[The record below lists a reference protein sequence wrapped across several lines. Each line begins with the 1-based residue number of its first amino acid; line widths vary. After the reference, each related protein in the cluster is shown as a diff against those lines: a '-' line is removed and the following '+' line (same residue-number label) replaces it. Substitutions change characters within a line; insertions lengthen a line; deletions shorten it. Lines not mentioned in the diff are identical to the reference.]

1 MTHKTCHNA
10 TNDKTHHNATTL
22 PTHPTN
28 DKTHPNA
35 TPSCAQDPPQCHHNK
50 DYHNHISEDDNSND
64 NGAGDN
70 SSRMAVAGV
79 VTRVG
84 LPVHILI
91 YSNKIIFLYFANYVT
106 NFINL

>member
-1 MTHKTCHNA
+1 MQDPPQCQ
-10 TNDKTHHNATTL
+10 
-22 PTHPTN
+22 THPTN

-35 TPSCAQDPPQCHHNK
+35 TLSHVQDPLQCHHNK
-50 DYHNHISEDDNSND
+50 DYCDHISKDDDSND
-64 NGAGDN
+64 DGVGDDGG
-70 SSRMAVAGV
+70 RMAVAGA

-106 NFINL
+106 IFINLLIKLTKTNFIFL